1 MSRWFNWRWPM
12 ILAFVLI
19 LIAYHAGAIY
29 FGMSWRVIF
38 LGIIVVAW
46 GILMVIVARN
56 FDKLSTPDQNAAGHG
71 PTPLGVGRAILIGE
85 MVVNVPV
92 LGLMLLT
99 ILFLGPVIQG
109 WLEGGATKGIGF
121 LTLLVVMMLAVGV
134 GWLWWA
140 IAMPRWRVWALERV
154 ADPRLLYGAAISAQ
168 LMWPPHGW
176 LAFLNQTEWKT
187 AHLVHREQAAL
198 RRHFGERADGSIASL

>member
-1 MSRWFNWRWPM
+1 M
-12 ILAFVLI
+12 ILALVLI

-29 FGMSWRVIF
+29 FGMSWKVFF
-38 LGIIVVAW
+38 LGIIVFAW
-46 GILMVIVARN
+46 AILMVVVARM
-56 FDKLSTPDQNAAGHG
+56 FDKLSTRDQKAAGHG
-71 PTPLGVGRAILIGE
+71 PPPLGVGRAILIGE

-92 LGLMLLT
+92 LGLGLMLLT

-109 WLEGGATKGIGF
+109 WLEGGAAKGIGF

-168 LMWPPHGW
+168 LMWPPDGW
-176 LAFLNQTEWKT
+176 LAFLNRTEWKS
-187 AHLVHREQAAL
+187 AYLVHREQAAL
-198 RRHFGERADGSIASL
+198 RRHFGERADGSIASP